1 MQRSV
6 DKLVRSLVATSRSS
20 TTVARR
26 TVPAAVL
33 KRNYLLPVGDVKFIA
48 TEERGKVDTP
58 KWRFCY
64 SCRGRPISPW
74 HSIPLFT
81 DPYERKLCHMVLEM
95 PRGTDNKIGV
105 NQKEEW
111 NNLKQEVRDGKL
123 VTITHGKLPWNYG
136 SLPQTWCDPRDLHWE
151 TRALGDDGLLDVIE
165 IGTKTPKRGAIL
177 TVKPLGCFALVNQGK
192 TDWKIIALDVNDPK
206 ANDVNDITDVEA
218 HFPGLLASIH
228 EWYRIYTIADG
239 KEPNRYGF
247 QGRPLDRDEAYQVI
261 GQSNVNWS
269 KLFVKDG
276 RSLHENRFSLAQ

>member
-1 MQRSV
+1 
-6 DKLVRSLVATSRSS
+6 
-20 TTVARR
+20 
-26 TVPAAVL
+26 
-33 KRNYLLPVGDVKFIA
+33 
-48 TEERGKVDTP
+48 
-58 KWRFCY
+58 
-64 SCRGRPISPW
+64 
-74 HSIPLFT
+74 
-81 DPYERKLCHMVLEM
+81 MVLEM
-95 PRGTDNKIGV
+95 PRGTSEKIGV

-111 NNLKQEVRDGKL
+111 NNLKQEVRDAKL

-165 IGTKTPKRGAIL
+165 IGAKTPKRGAII

-192 TDWKIIALDVNDPK
+192 TDWKIIAIDINDPK
-206 ANDVNDITDVEA
+206 AANVNDIEDVEPN
-218 HFPGLLASIH
+218 FPGLLEEIR

-247 QGRPLDRDEAYQVI
+247 QGRALERDEAYQVI
-261 GQSNVNWS
+261 GQCNVNWS